1 MRENDQN
8 GLDAAMI
15 MRMATG
21 YLARYSASTHRLRQ
35 VLERRVKRWHDTRKL
50 PHMDAS
56 EVASLLDE
64 VVRRLNQ
71 IGLLDDTAFAV
82 ARTERLVHKGLPRAR
97 VRLALAAEGIDPRQA
112 ELDAIMVD
120 DEAAQARRFAA
131 RKRLGPFRSRS
142 PELYR
147 DKDIRSLI
155 RAGFSP
161 RHAIAVVDGE
171 GNQQE

>member
-1 MRENDQN
+1 M
-8 GLDAAMI
+8 L

-21 YLARYSASTHRLRQ
+21 YLARYSASSHRLRQ
-35 VLERRVKRWHDTRKL
+35 VLERRVKRWHDTRKPPRMEGSDVTGL
-50 PHMDAS
+50 I
-56 EVASLLDE
+56 DE

-71 IGLLDDTAFAV
+71 MGLLNDTAFAV

-97 VRLALAAEGIDPRQA
+97 IRLALAAEGLDPRQT
-112 ELDAIMVD
+112 EVDAVMVH

-131 RKRLGPFRSRS
+131 RKRLGPFRSGP
-142 PELYR
+142 PEPYR

-161 RHAIAVVDGE
+161 RNAIAIIDGE
-171 GNQQE
+171 GNQEE